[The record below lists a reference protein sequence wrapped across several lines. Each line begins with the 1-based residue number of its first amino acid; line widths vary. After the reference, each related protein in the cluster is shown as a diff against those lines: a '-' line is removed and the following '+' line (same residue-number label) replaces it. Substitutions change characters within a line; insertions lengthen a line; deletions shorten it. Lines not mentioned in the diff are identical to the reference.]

1 MKKTLMRQVNNQ
13 FPAPCLTINKK
24 YTILEYTQEAS
35 EMFHLTP
42 SLWEIIEEGSHTKV
56 KEWIVPSEP
65 KAKVE
70 INMITASKQVVLVDL
85 YVKWTNDL
93 QAELMI
99 FPKEGQNQHVSKM
112 LDRLQTRLNETNF
125 ELLQEKEKL
134 EDAIHENNKLSAP
147 FIHLS
152 EDTSLIPLFGDISE
166 EKLLTIKDQVLSN
179 AHSHETDCLLF
190 DFTAVGEIHQEGI
203 YVLKDLFTSLL
214 YMGKQVVIV
223 GIKPVQAQR
232 LHHLK
237 IRFNLSFVTSLQE
250 AIHRFGA

>member
-13 FPAPCLTINKK
+13 YPAPCLTINKK

-56 KEWIVPSEP
+56 KEWVVPSQP
-65 KAKVE
+65 KSKVE

-85 YVKWTNDL
+85 YVKWNNDL
-93 QAELMI
+93 QAEIMI
-99 FPKEGQNQHVSKM
+99 FPKEGQNQHVTKM
-112 LDRLQTRLNETNF
+112 LDRLQTRLNDTNF

-134 EDAIHENNKLSAP
+134 EDAKHQNDKLSAP
-147 FIHLS
+147 FIQLTD
-152 EDTSLIPLFGDISE
+152 ETSLIPLFGDISE
-166 EKLLTIKDQVLSN
+166 EKLLTIKDQILLN
-179 AHSHETDCLLF
+179 AHTHESDCLLF
-190 DFTAVGEIHQEGI
+190 DFTAVGEMHQEGV
-203 YVLKDLFTSLL
+203 YVLKDIFTSLL
-214 YMGKQVVIV
+214 YMGKEIVIV
-223 GIKPVQAQR
+223 GVKPIQAQR

-250 AIHRFGA
+250 ALHRFGA